1 MTKKWIVNKEIPKS
15 AEKEFETYPK
25 LARRLLFYR
34 GIKSGLEADR
44 FLNPDYERDMHDP
57 FLMLGMEKSVSRIL
71 RAIKNNEKIVVFG
84 DYDADGISGSVIFH
98 DFFQKIGFE
107 NFHIHIPNRYK
118 EGYGLTFPAIDEFIK
133 SGINLIITVD
143 CGITD
148 ASEVKKAKDAGID
161 TIIIDHHIVQDET
174 PEAYA
179 IIDAKQKDE
188 KYPFK
193 FLSGAG
199 AAFKT
204 IQGLIKMGADTGQ
217 FNIPDGWEKWLL
229 DVASIATV
237 ADMVPLCD
245 ENRTIVYFGLKV
257 LRKTR
262 RTGLISLYK
271 KLKLNSDF
279 INEDDVGFMVA
290 PRINTASRMG
300 HATTSFNLLITPNNA
315 EADSIAS
322 ELEGK
327 NGERKES
334 VQVILDAVE
343 KKFSGSGDKIP
354 PILVLGD
361 FNWMPGVLGLA
372 ANRIMEKYQR
382 PVFLWG
388 KADAHEIKGS
398 CRSDGTVD
406 LVKFMK
412 SFEDCFAGFGGHAL
426 AGGFSVL
433 PEKLESLER
442 VILKTYEKVEK
453 MENGFAILEIDNK
466 FSLDDVNWNNWN
478 IIENFAP
485 FGMENPKPIFLFE
498 NIKIDEVKKFGN
510 GGIHL
515 ELSFRKT
522 DEVLVKAIGFFM
534 APDKF
539 KDVLLETGK
548 NIDLAATMEKSMFR
562 GIPELRLRIV
572 EIREVV

>member
-15 AEKEFETYPK
+15 AEKEFEAYSK
-25 LARRLLFYR
+25 LARQLLFYR
-34 GIKSGLEADR
+34 GIKSRLEADR
-44 FLNPDYERDMHDP
+44 FLNSDYERDMHDP